1 MFLVVYMLIRIHIV
15 DSTRVLAFFL
25 IISIFN
31 RRYALNGRR
40 RPHRQRDV
48 RGYFV
53 SREDLPAQFLEM
65 LTGAELCTCINGV
78 GVRACI

>member
-1 MFLVVYMLIRIHIV
+1 MFLVVYMLIRIHII
-15 DSTRVLAFFL
+15 DSTQVLAFFL

-40 RPHRQRDV
+40 RPHRQRNV
-48 RGYFV
+48 RGFFV
-53 SREDLPAQFLEM
+53 NREDLPAQFLEM
-65 LTGAELCTCINGV
+65 LIGVGLCTCINGV